1 MADVVQ
7 PVFIA
12 LDLPLA
18 AHQADSRAM
27 TSLSDTNDAVATG
40 MDFSRL
46 LKAELDQVNALQQ
59 TASDRM
65 NRVESGQEEDLVGTV
80 LSVQKASLSFQLLLQ
95 VRNRLVEGYHEV
107 FNLQL

>member
-1 MADVVQ
+1 
-7 PVFIA
+7 
-12 LDLPLA
+12 
-18 AHQADSRAM
+18 
-27 TSLSDTNDAVATG
+27 
-40 MDFSRL
+40 
-46 LKAELDQVNALQQ
+46 
-59 TASDRM
+59 M

>member
-1 MADVVQ
+1 MADVVH

-18 AHQADSRAM
+18 VGRADSQAM
-27 TSLSDTNDAVATG
+27 TSPADANAASGTG
-40 MDFSRL
+40 TDFSRL

>member
-1 MADVVQ
+1 MVDVVH

-18 AHQADSRAM
+18 AQQADTRAM
-27 TSLSDTNDAVATG
+27 SYPSDANGLVGTG
-40 MDFSRL
+40 TEFSRL